1 MNSQHSRITPSIMD
15 HLTCSHSL
23 VLPGQRNTVGED
35 PHLAGKVQRHH
46 QGARLCGEHDRRA
59 VRRSTTITAG

>member
-1 MNSQHSRITPSIMD
+1 MD

-46 QGARLCGEHDRRA
+46 QGARLGGEHDRRA